1 MMPLRSHER
10 KALTSQLRASAGA
23 GWGVGVLE
31 SWGMCPLGQKRKR
44 DGIHSVPFLR
54 TVIAAGDVGDVNPRL
69 LIPGQISTV
78 LSAKENIPHP
88 VTLIHYLRAFTS
100 SEQSRGV
107 MPLEHAVFA
116 RFASTLSGTILTRT
130 PLNVVLIAKGPRART
145 TQVTTAGASRHPI
158 WDSDR
163 SRRSG
168 PRVSFPTNRPI
179 GDVQREN
186 APKMQ
191 KDRELISECS

>member
-1 MMPLRSHER
+1 MLDGGSVCL
-10 KALTSQLRASAGA
+10 K
-23 GWGVGVLE
+23 VG
-31 SWGMCPLGQKRKR
+31 GCAPLGQKRKR

-78 LSAKENIPHP
+78 LSAKETSARH
-88 VTLIHYLRAFTS
+88 IHYTTFALSPPPNKVEAL
-100 SEQSRGV
+100 SRWSIPCSLG
-107 MPLEHAVFA
+107 
-116 RFASTLSGTILTRT
+116 RFASTLSGTMLSRT
-130 PLNVVLIAKGPRART
+130 PLNVVLPAKGPRART

-168 PRVSFPTNRPI
+168 PRVSFPTSI
-179 GDVQREN
+179 TI
-186 APKMQ
+186 
-191 KDRELISECS
+191 KDLSVMSKGRTLRKCRSIVRQTSWQQAIKHFML